1 MAQRLEANRPNLA
14 VTTYDQYCNILNNH
28 IRPYFDSR
36 GITVTKLTAGGLE
49 DYFPFKYPI
58 ICETLYLGGIL
69 TNM

>member
-14 VTTYDQYCNILNNH
+14 VTTYDHMLNNH